1 MLTLFECGA
10 GATGFGEWVRHSE
23 SFGSRKSE
31 KLEAYAKVAYGLLE
45 DMLLCANGEA
55 PRKNRDLEGMIEAVA
70 RRVNF
75 AWIEKAAS
83 ILDELVRMAARSIQK
98 LGALD
103 AMAISLRNEW
113 EATCA

>member
-1 MLTLFECGA
+1 
-10 GATGFGEWVRHSE
+10 V
-23 SFGSRKSE
+23 
-31 KLEAYAKVAYGLLE
+31 
-45 DMLLCANGEA
+45 
-55 PRKNRDLEGMIEAVA
+55 IEAVA

-75 AWIEKAAS
+75 AWMEKAAS

-98 LGALD
+98 VGALD